1 MTYMI
6 AASHN
11 KRSRS
16 LLSASTPSA
25 MTAAA
30 SVQTYNFPCYGS
42 RVGTSYPA
50 LSSTDA
56 WIGSFSSATPES
68 YVNGNVNQSPFE
80 CAPLG
85 FGLTPDDTRIAP
97 ILESEQSIRQLQQQW
112 VTQGATDLSV
122 ELWFSPPAETM
133 EQAAPIFTIGQTAQ
147 DASAV
152 TGVVQYGSCEGYDVR
167 ISQLDTSR
175 LEVSFRDDGPF
186 RACRTLSVDI
196 PPPNPLLDDSPL
208 TQLIVVLGKQG
219 LSVYVNGQTIHE
231 KARIDFL
238 GTLEN
243 WNPRYHMQLMSNHLL
258 GDMPDAD
265 FYPGSIHQLSL
276 YNSAV
281 ESQSASALYLGGLQ
295 AILDAAKPKTAPPLP
310 APTPAPITNPAPIT
324 QDSHPP
330 TPSPV
335 SNTIPPISNVP
346 GIPVLVATPNG
357 MYSMPQGQTTS
368 FHMKLQG
375 LSSISPNDA
384 DGWWTLKMEVLSVT
398 QFGILSL
405 VDNSQKTTITAGE
418 LLDMK
423 VSDEIDTDD
432 IPGAPVPIPELRI
445 SVDYTLQATDYFNAP
460 RVSSTGEDLSVIPES
475 FEYRILAID
484 NLTND
489 VLASSGTVRQ
499 AVHVRHVNQ
508 PSKLVT
514 AMERHMDWSDEPYYS
529 MFGNRPLAQFSDR
542 IVLQNPDDRKI
553 DRVRVDVF
561 ATNGTLTLNEEHRHL
576 AEFESCR
583 DRDYSSWQCTGN
595 GKDNQIMTFL
605 AYPSDVELIFQDM
618 EYKGYYNEPD
628 EIVLRVFDGV
638 GGDCLSQAEHA
649 AFVDEDGHRFSSI
662 YDGQCRPAQLMFDLD
677 PLDGSSVPTV
687 EAGKHFPALVGFLL
701 VFIGLICCCGCCI
714 SYCACNRRKA
724 GTGIEI
730 HPEDEPTVECCD
742 SDFVADD
749 QEKEE
754 DTDSEDT
761 VCDAV

>member
-1 MTYMI
+1 MSNMI
-6 AASHN
+6 AASH
-11 KRSRS
+11 KRRRS
-16 LLSASTPSA
+16 NLLAAVSETST

-50 LSSTDA
+50 LSSDDA
-56 WIGSFSSATPES
+56 WVGSFSSATTDS
-68 YVNGNVNQSPFE
+68 DGNVNQSPFE

-85 FGLTPDDTRIAP
+85 FGLTPDDTSIAP
-97 ILESEQSIRQLQQQW
+97 ILESEQSIRQLQQEW
-112 VTQGATDLSV
+112 IAQGATDLSV
-122 ELWFSPPAETM
+122 ELWFSPPAAAERM
-133 EQAAPIFTIGQTAQ
+133 AQAAPIFTIGQTAQ
-147 DASAV
+147 DAAAV
-152 TGVVQYGSCEGYDVR
+152 TGVVQYGDCEGYDVR

-175 LEVSFRDDGPF
+175 LEVSFRDDGPY

-196 PPPNPLLDDSPL
+196 PPQNQLLVDSSL
-208 TQLIVVLGKQG
+208 TQLIVVLGKEN

-238 GTLEN
+238 GTLEK
-243 WNPRYHMQLMSNHLL
+243 WNPRYHMQLMSNHLV
-258 GDMPDAD
+258 GDLPDAD

-276 YNSAV
+276 YKSAV
-281 ESQSASALYLGGLQ
+281 EPQSASALYLGGLQ
-295 AILDAAKPKTAPPLP
+295 TILDAAKPKTAPPLP
-310 APTPAPITNPAPIT
+310 APTPAPVTNPAPT
-324 QDSHPP
+324 VQNNLPP
-330 TPSPV
+330 TLSPV
-335 SNTIPPISNVP
+335 SNTIPPISGVP
-346 GIPVLVATPNG
+346 GIPVLVAAPNG
-357 MYSMPQGQTTS
+357 MYSMPQGQISS
-368 FHMKLQG
+368 FPMKLQG

-384 DGWWTLKMEVLSVT
+384 DGWWNLKIEVLSVT

-405 VDNSQKTTITAGE
+405 VVDDSQKTTITAGE
-418 LLDMK
+418 LLDLK
-423 VSDEIDTDD
+423 VSDETSTDD
-432 IPGAPVPIPELRI
+432 IFGAPVPIPELHI
-445 SVDYTLQATDYFNAP
+445 SVDYTLQSTDYFNAP
-460 RVSSTGEDLSVIPES
+460 RVSSTGEDLTATPEA

-484 NLTND
+484 NITND
-489 VLASSGTVRQ
+489 VLASSGIVRQ
-499 AVHVRHVNQ
+499 AVHVQHVNQ
-508 PSKLVT
+508 PSNLVT
-514 AMERHMDWSDEPYYS
+514 AMERHMGWSDEPYYS
-529 MFGNRPLAQFSDR
+529 MFGNRPLAHFSDS
-542 IVLQNPDDRKI
+542 IILQNPDDRNI

-561 ATNGTLTLNEEHRHL
+561 ATNGALTLNEEHRHL

-595 GKDNQIMTFL
+595 GKDDQIMTFL
-605 AYPSDVELIFQDM
+605 AYPSDVELIFRDM

-638 GGDCLSQAEHA
+638 GGDCLDQAEHA
-649 AFVDEDGHRFSSI
+649 FFMDEGGRRFSSI

-677 PLDGSSVPTV
+677 PLDGSSVPEV

-730 HPEDEPTVECCD
+730 HPEDEPDMDCCA

-754 DTDSEDT
+754 DTEGT
-761 VCDAV
+761 LCDVV